1 MKKALNEELSK
12 IKGLINK
19 IEEGAYVL
27 GSDGPRERRPGE
39 KIGAFTS
46 SDFGGQDGK
55 SNDQYT
61 PQMAIAVLK
70 SVSERVD
77 GVAEGLRNHFEE
89 TEYWR
94 YVERMYKSLKNVSD
108 LNRMHT
114 GTDNRGE
121 NINDVIGY
129 IQNDFDVSP
138 DQDDENI
145 ISIK

>member
-19 IEEGAYVL
+19 IEEGTY
-27 GSDGPRERRPGE
+27 GPDGPRET
-39 KIGAFTS
+39 FTS
-46 SDFGGQDGK
+46 SDFGGQNGK
-55 SNDQYT
+55 PNDQHT
-61 PQMAIAVLK
+61 PQMTIAILKAVA
-70 SVSERVD
+70 ERVD

-94 YVERMYKSLKNVSD
+94 YVGRMYKSLKNVSD